1 MPKSILLSPAA
12 ASFDQFDNFEERGK
26 NLRGY
31 VKKMLENSF
40 KFLVLNY
47 WRSIDKKILLSFFIL
62 FFLGLFF
69 LFHLHHHLLGKDL
82 IRIIIFFFTKHLTY
96 TLIAILIML
105 LISFVKTEIVIKL
118 VFPLFLVSFFLL
130 SMVPISGIEIKGSKR
145 WIDLYFF
152 RLQPIE
158 ILKPL
163 FILMTVKILTIEKLK
178 NTQIK
183 YLLSFILLCS
193 VIILLIDQPDLGQ
206 SILLTGSWVA
216 TVFISGVSLIYIL
229 IFFPFFL
236 FLSSLLFFL
245 PEKFGYIINRLVAF
259 LDPNQG
265 DIFQSSSALDAIKL
279 GGLTGQG
286 MGEGIL
292 KESVPEAHTDYVIA
306 VISEEYGSLVS
317 ISILVVFLY
326 IAFRIIKNCFK
337 QENQFLRI
345 SLSGLASLLIFQTFI
360 HAGVN
365 TLLLPTTGM
374 TLPFLSYG
382 GSSLIGSAILAGLV
396 LNYTKNKA
404 YLYD

>member
-1 MPKSILLSPAA
+1 
-12 ASFDQFDNFEERGK
+12 
-26 NLRGY
+26 
-31 VKKMLENSF
+31 MLENSS
-40 KFLVLNY
+40 KFLLLNY
-47 WRSIDKKILLSFFIL
+47 WRSIDKKILLSFLVL

-69 LFHLHHHLLGKDL
+69 SYSSTSSLAGERLNKDYY
-82 IRIIIFFFTKHLTY
+82 FFFTKHFIY
-96 TLIAILIML
+96 TLIALTIMII
-105 LISFVKTEIVIKL
+105 ISVIKTDIFIKFIGL
-118 VFPLFLVSFFLL
+118 LFALSFIFLAL
-130 SMVPISGIEIKGSKR
+130 VPIIGVEVKGAKR

-152 RLQPIE
+152 RIQPIE

-163 FILMTVKILTIEKLK
+163 FILMTVRILTSKKFENSK
-178 NTQIK
+178 IK
-183 YLLSFILLCS
+183 YFLSFLLLSS

-206 SILLTGSWVA
+206 SILLIISWIA
-216 TVFISGVSLIYIL
+216 TVFISGISLIYIF
-229 IFFPFFL
+229 IFFSIFL
-236 FLSSLLFFL
+236 ISISSLLFFL
-245 PEKFGYIINRLVAF
+245 PEKFGYITNRLIAF
-259 LDPNQG
+259 FDPNQG
-265 DIFQSSSALDAIKL
+265 DKFQSTAALDAIKL

-306 VISEEYGSLVS
+306 VISEEYGSIVS
-317 ISILVVFLY
+317 IMILIIFLY
-326 IAFRIIKNCFK
+326 ISFRIIKNCFN
-337 QENQFLRI
+337 QDNQFIKI

-365 TLLLPTTGM
+365 TNLLPTTGM

>member
-1 MPKSILLSPAA
+1 
-12 ASFDQFDNFEERGK
+12 
-26 NLRGY
+26 
-31 VKKMLENSF
+31 MLENSF
-40 KFLVLNY
+40 KYLITNY

-69 LFHLHHHLLGKDL
+69 SFSSTSSLAGERLNKDYY
-82 IRIIIFFFTKHLTY
+82 FFFTKHLIFTF
-96 TLIAILIML
+96 ISISIMIF
-105 LISFVKTEIVIKL
+105 ISIIKTEIFIKL
-118 VFPLFLVSFFLL
+118 IIPLFIIAFLFL
-130 SMVPISGIEIKGSKR
+130 ALVPIIGIEVKGAKR
-145 WIDLYFF
+145 WIDFYFF

-158 ILKPL
+158 ILKPF
-163 FILMTVKILTIEKLK
+163 FILMAVKILTFERFK
-178 NTQIK
+178 NSQIK
-183 YLLSFILLCS
+183 YLLSFILLCC

-206 SILLTGSWVA
+206 SILITFSWVA

-229 IFFPFFL
+229 IFFLIFLTSISFLLL
-236 FLSSLLFFL
+236 FLT
-245 PEKFGYIINRLVAF
+245 EKFTYVINRLIVF
-259 LDPNQG
+259 FDPSQG
-265 DIFQSSSALDAIKL
+265 DQFQSSSALDAIKL

-317 ISILVVFLY
+317 ILILTIFLY
-326 IAFRIIKNCFK
+326 ISFRIIKNSFN
-337 QENQFLRI
+337 QDSQFLKI
-345 SLSGLASLLIFQTFI
+345 SLSGLATLLIFQMFI

-365 TLLLPTTGM
+365 TNLLPATGM

-396 LNYTKNKA
+396 LNFTKNKS